1 MFSPVTHHWVDRIP
15 PLQSWFSSQLPCLC
29 PGENK
34 CVPGSRY
41 KHRLQVEEQHL
52 CDVLPMK
59 VKKLNFKDQRSISGN
74 LRRNSQVLAMLTKCR
89 PLEGSQH
96 CRSHSETWWTAWP
109 PLRLS
114 SSTLQCP
121 SLWSPC
127 LEWRSSLLLTAEAS
141 SSGIITSLLPM
152 LNENCSPRSRDES
165 NLDLKIERE

>member
-59 VKKLNFKDQRSISGN
+59 VKKLNLKDQRCISGN
-74 LRRNSQVLAMLTKCR
+74 LKRNSQGLSMLTKGIEDLWRGASTAVAIVRLDEQRGHLSDFHRRHSNVPAFDHLDWNEGQVFDQLQR
-89 PLEGSQH
+89 P
-96 CRSHSETWWTAWP
+96 
-109 PLRLS
+109 RLV
-114 SSTLQCP
+114 
-121 SLWSPC
+121 
-127 LEWRSSLLLTAEAS
+127 E
-141 SSGIITSLLPM
+141 
-152 LNENCSPRSRDES
+152 
-165 NLDLKIERE
+165 